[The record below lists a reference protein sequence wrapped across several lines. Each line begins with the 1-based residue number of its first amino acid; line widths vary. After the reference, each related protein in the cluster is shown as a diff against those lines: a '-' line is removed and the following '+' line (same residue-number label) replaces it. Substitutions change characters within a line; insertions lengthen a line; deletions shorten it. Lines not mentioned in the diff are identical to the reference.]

1 MDFLARKKPIYSWL
15 SKLFTPES
23 QFGLLLIIVLT
34 VWGLSGVADT
44 RQEDIVD
51 SIIGSGNPRR
61 MHLLQQF
68 GDLDNVT
75 NSQISRLID
84 FGINKQIN
92 GEGRFV
98 PVVATA
104 IAKQAVK
111 KTYSFSKDSDFIQ
124 QLKRFAYALGENSH
138 NRMMMFDLFVRQKLF
153 TKSDFAIVS
162 NFIINVKDPMSL
174 NRLNDLYPFLRAELD
189 SVTEQELAFLDSKLK
204 NHPVKSLSA
213 LILRYRIGVRDPEFM
228 KEILLFMVNDFAKSI
243 VSESSFEH
251 PAVRSGEFDQ
261 IMGELNWHAQSK
273 TELGES
279 LIKAIKSHRKT
290 ALKRED
296 SEINQTKIILLN
308 KMLAGDFV
316 GLMDSP
322 YEVEPTQ
329 KSNNTKTSCEM
340 IFF

>member
-228 KEILLFMVNDFAKSI
+228 KEILLAQIWS
-243 VSESSFEH
+243 VSS
-251 PAVRSGEFDQ
+251 
-261 IMGELNWHAQSK
+261 N
-273 TELGES
+273 T
-279 LIKAIKSHRKT
+279 AI
-290 ALKRED
+290 
-296 SEINQTKIILLN
+296 Q
-308 KMLAGDFV
+308 
-316 GLMDSP
+316 
-322 YEVEPTQ
+322 
-329 KSNNTKTSCEM
+329 
-340 IFF
+340 